1 MAAEE
6 SEKLARRL
14 QAEED
19 SIAELLLHDLTD
31 EATLRRLQ
39 AEFELENKPKQDA
52 TSANVDN
59 ITVPNLTH
67 NNDLQYD
74 EALARLLQAEE
85 EERAQNSV
93 PTEEPHSHSSSS
105 KSTPVTTQLDSDAAL
120 ARLLQAQQEQDTNS
134 RTSDN
139 DISDELELFSATPD
153 IHALFRTFDNQ
164 YFGGQ
169 LRMVE
174 HEMIHALLFVTQR
187 NTDHDGHGPQ
197 FLMHAARI
205 NKLAGTNITVY
216 HNFRDEV
223 KYHRTHVWKCDGPC
237 SKRPPFYGIVR
248 RAMNR
253 PPQKA
258 DYWWDRHQKECGGT
272 YTKIAEPE
280 KKTPPSKKQREPEP
294 QGNQLC
300 IETFFKRPGND
311 DRNSSSSAS
320 DKVVAAAKRRCLA
333 GPK

>member
-39 AEFELENKPKQDA
+39 AEFALENKPKQDA
-52 TSANVDN
+52 TIANVDN

-93 PTEEPHSHSSSS
+93 RTEEPHSHSSSS
-105 KSTPVTTQLDSDAAL
+105 KTTPVTTQLDSDAAL

-134 RTSDN
+134 RTPDN
-139 DISDELELFSATPD
+139 DISDELELFSPTPD
-153 IHALFRTFDNQ
+153 IHALFRTFDSQ

-174 HEMIHALLFVTQR
+174 VRFVLLG
-187 NTDHDGHGPQ
+187 GH
-197 FLMHAARI
+197 FLQSDI
-205 NKLAGTNITVY
+205 SDSNGTLI
-216 HNFRDEV
+216 
-223 KYHRTHVWKCDGPC
+223 
-237 SKRPPFYGIVR
+237 
-248 RAMNR
+248 
-253 PPQKA
+253 
-258 DYWWDRHQKECGGT
+258 
-272 YTKIAEPE
+272 
-280 KKTPPSKKQREPEP
+280 
-294 QGNQLC
+294 L
-300 IETFFKRPGND
+300 
-311 DRNSSSSAS
+311 
-320 DKVVAAAKRRCLA
+320 
-333 GPK
+333 